1 MSQVGSVIIKKRMR
15 EEGVSMKQN
24 VDNSDLKYQEILI
37 LAYFKSRYKRY
48 NFNQLTQLMGM
59 TYSEMEKSIE
69 HLLGLGYLV
78 CINGY
83 VVIAKTGEKLL
94 EEKNMRNFFINDE
107 NKGLKKEV
115 LDIYETYIPI
125 GFEW

>member
-1 MSQVGSVIIKKRMR
+1 
-15 EEGVSMKQN
+15 MKQN

-37 LAYFKSRYKRY
+37 LAYFKSCYKRY

-83 VVIAKTGEKLL
+83 VVIAKIGETLRRK
-94 EEKNMRNFFINDE
+94 EHEKFFY
-107 NKGLKKEV
+107 K
-115 LDIYETYIPI
+115 
-125 GFEW
+125 

>member
-1 MSQVGSVIIKKRMR
+1 MR

-83 VVIAKTGEKLL
+83 VVIAKIGEKLL

-107 NKGLKKEV
+107 NKGLRS
-115 LDIYETYIPI
+115 I
-125 GFEW
+125 GYL

>member
-83 VVIAKTGEKLL
+83 VVIAKIGEKLL
-94 EEKNMRNFFINDE
+94 EEKNMRNF
-107 NKGLKKEV
+107 L
-115 LDIYETYIPI
+115 
-125 GFEW
+125 

>member
-1 MSQVGSVIIKKRMR
+1 MR

-37 LAYFKSRYKRY
+37 LAYFKSCYKRY

-83 VVIAKTGEKLL
+83 VVIAKIGEKLL

-115 LDIYETYIPI
+115 LDI
-125 GFEW
+125 

>member
-1 MSQVGSVIIKKRMR
+1 MR

-69 HLLGLGYLV
+69 HLLELGYLI

-83 VVIAKTGEKLL
+83 IVIAKIGEELL
-94 EEKNMRNFFINDE
+94 EEKKMKNFFMNNE

>member
-1 MSQVGSVIIKKRMR
+1 MR

-83 VVIAKTGEKLL
+83 VVIAKIGEKLL

-125 GFEW
+125 GFEWSYNNKSCIC